1 MTAPTVPESGPDFG
15 PNEWLVFEI
24 YQQYLAD
31 PESVSPEWREFLSDY
46 QPEGVNDRP
55 GAKVPVPPA
64 VAKGAVPAPSRAGD
78 TPAGGPA
85 SSAANISV

>member
-31 PESVSPEWREFLSDY
+31 PESVSPQWREFLSDY
-46 QPEGVNDRP
+46 RPEGVNGQP
-55 GAKVPVPPA
+55 GTARSVPPA
-64 VAKGAVPAPSRAGD
+64 IADGAVPAADGIPGAAPTDR
-78 TPAGGPA
+78 PAPA
-85 SSAANISV
+85 